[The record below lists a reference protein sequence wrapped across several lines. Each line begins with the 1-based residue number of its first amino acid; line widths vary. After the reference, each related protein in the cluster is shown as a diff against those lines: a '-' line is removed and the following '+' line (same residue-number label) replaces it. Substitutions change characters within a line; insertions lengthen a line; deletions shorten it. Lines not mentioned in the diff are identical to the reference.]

1 MDTRTS
7 RFSNGVSPESYVTPE
22 LSCFEK
28 DV

>member
-1 MDTRTS
+1 MGIPTS
-7 RFSNGVSPESYVTPE
+7 RFRNEVSPAFFVTPE